1 MIGRNSTTRPRRWK
15 IVPQWPT
22 MNGVMNRTYRT
33 YRTYQ
38 LFDPISPIS
47 PISPINDNPRDF
59 RKEETMRKSSAVIVA
74 MFICSALLVPAKGQS
89 GNQAATEP
97 LTLQALNIML
107 RREVGRDMTEADL
120 AARIERFG
128 IAFDP
133 TSDAVSR
140 LRANGA
146 HQNLINAIKR
156 AADKLSA
163 SAGKVVITGP
173 QPTDPF
179 IEETRKVVRDY
190 LDELPDFICQ
200 QDIQRYFDY
209 DGSGA
214 WEKADTLVYELTYN
228 RKRESYKPIN
238 SVGRPVT
245 RPLDDVKGAYS
256 TGDFASGLASLFDIE
271 SKTVF
276 KPAGK
281 ERLGNRQTLIYDFKV
296 PKESS
301 KLVVK
306 AEGADPLIVGY
317 SGAVWID
324 AETKKVLRIDQAM
337 DDLPKSNPVT
347 HSESSVDYDIIKL
360 RGLDVDFLLPTR
372 AEFVIA
378 DRRQKHYFRNLIHF
392 KFYRKFETDVK
403 LGEDITPAPQKP
415 PQ

>member
-1 MIGRNSTTRPRRWK
+1 
-15 IVPQWPT
+15 
-22 MNGVMNRTYRT
+22 
-33 YRTYQ
+33 
-38 LFDPISPIS
+38 
-47 PISPINDNPRDF
+47 
-59 RKEETMRKSSAVIVA
+59 MRKSSAAIVA
-74 MFICSALLVPAKGQS
+74 LFICSALLVPAKGQS
-89 GNQAATEP
+89 GNQAANEP
-97 LTLQALNIML
+97 LTLQALNTML

-120 AARIERFG
+120 AVRVERFG

-133 TSDAVSR
+133 TPDAVSR

-156 AADKLSA
+156 AAEKLSA
-163 SAGKVVITGP
+163 STGKVVPIGAP
-173 QPTDPF
+173 PPDPF

-200 QDIQRYFDY
+200 QEIQRFFDY

-256 TGDFASGLASLFDIE
+256 TGDFASGLASLFDLE
-271 SKTVF
+271 TKAVF

-281 ERLGNRQTLIYDFKV
+281 ERLGNRQTLIYDFTV

-301 KLVVK
+301 KLVLK
-306 AEGADPLIVGY
+306 AEGVDPLIVGY
-317 SGAVWID
+317 SGTVWID
-324 AETKKVLRIDQAM
+324 VDTKKVLRIDQAM

-372 AEFVIA
+372 AEFIIA
-378 DRRQKHYFRNLIHF
+378 DRRQKHYFRNMIHF

-403 LGEDITPAPQKP
+403 LGEDITPAAPQKP

>member
-1 MIGRNSTTRPRRWK
+1 MK
-15 IVPQWPT
+15 
-22 MNGVMNRTYRT
+22 
-33 YRTYQ
+33 
-38 LFDPISPIS
+38 
-47 PISPINDNPRDF
+47 
-59 RKEETMRKSSAVIVA
+59 KSFAVIVA
-74 MFICSALLVPAKGQS
+74 LFIWPALLVSAKVQQS
-89 GNQAATEP
+89 GSQAANEP

-107 RREVGRDMTEADL
+107 RREVGRNTTEADL
-120 AARIERFG
+120 AVRVERFG

-133 TSDAVSR
+133 TPDAVGR

-146 HQNLINAIKR
+146 HQNLINAVKR

-173 QPTDPF
+173 QPSDPF

-190 LDELPDFICQ
+190 LEELPDFICQ

-214 WEKADTLVYELTYN
+214 WDKADTLVYELTYN

-245 RPLDDVKGAYS
+245 RQLEDVKGAYS
-256 TGDFASGLASLFDIE
+256 TGDFASGLASLFDLE
-271 SKTVF
+271 TKAVF

-281 ERLGNRQTLIYDFKV
+281 ERLGNRQALLYDFIV

-306 AEGADPLIVGY
+306 AEGADPLTVGY
-317 SGAVWID
+317 SGTVWID
-324 AETKKVLRIDQAM
+324 TETKKVLRIDQGL
-337 DDLPKSNPVT
+337 DGLPKSHPVT
-347 HSESSVDYDIIKL
+347 HSESSVDYDFVRL

-372 AEFVIA
+372 AEFIIA
-378 DRRQKHYFRNLIHF
+378 DRRQKHYFRNMIHF

-403 LGEDITPAPQKP
+403 IGEDVPTPPQKP

>member
-1 MIGRNSTTRPRRWK
+1 
-15 IVPQWPT
+15 
-22 MNGVMNRTYRT
+22 
-33 YRTYQ
+33 
-38 LFDPISPIS
+38 
-47 PISPINDNPRDF
+47 
-59 RKEETMRKSSAVIVA
+59 MRKSSAAIVA
-74 MFICSALLVPAKGQS
+74 LFICSALLVPAKGQS
-89 GNQAATEP
+89 GNQAANEP

-107 RREVGRDMTEADL
+107 RREVGRNMTEADL
-120 AARIERFG
+120 ATRVERFG

-133 TSDAVSR
+133 TPDAVSR

-163 SAGKVVITGP
+163 SAGKVVASGP
-173 QPTDPF
+173 QASDPF

-200 QDIQRYFDY
+200 EEIQRYVDY
-209 DGSGA
+209 EGRGA
-214 WEKADTLVYELTYN
+214 WDKADTLTYELTYN
-228 RKRESYKPIN
+228 RKHESYKPIN

-245 RPLDDVKGAYS
+245 RALDDVKGAYS

-271 SKTVF
+271 TKTVF

-281 ERLGNRQTLIYDFKV
+281 ERLGNRQALIYDFKV

-306 AEGADPLIVGY
+306 AEGAGNLIVGY
-317 SGAVWID
+317 SGTVWID
-324 AETKKVLRIDQAM
+324 AETKKVLRIDQAI
-337 DDLPKSNPVT
+337 DDLPKSHPVT

-372 AEFVIA
+372 AEFIIA
-378 DRRQKHYFRNLIHF
+378 DRRLKHYFRNVMSF

-403 LGEDITPAPQKP
+403 IGDDVPTPPHKP

>member
-1 MIGRNSTTRPRRWK
+1 M
-15 IVPQWPT
+15 
-22 MNGVMNRTYRT
+22 
-33 YRTYQ
+33 
-38 LFDPISPIS
+38 
-47 PISPINDNPRDF
+47 
-59 RKEETMRKSSAVIVA
+59 EEMMKKSFAVIIA
-74 MFICSALLVPAKGQS
+74 LFIYSMPLVSAKGQS
-89 GNQAATEP
+89 GPPAASEP
-97 LTLQALNIML
+97 LTLQALNILL

-120 AARIERFG
+120 AVRVDRVG

-133 TSDAVSR
+133 TPDTVSR

-156 AADKLSA
+156 ASEKLSA
-163 SAGKVVITGP
+163 STGKVAVSGP
-173 QPTDPF
+173 QASDPF
-179 IEETRKVVRDY
+179 IEEARKVVRDY

-200 QDIQRYFDY
+200 EEIQRYVDY
-209 DGSGA
+209 EGRGA
-214 WEKADTLVYELTYN
+214 WDKADTLTYELTYN
-228 RKRESYKPIN
+228 RKHESYKPIN
-238 SVGRPVT
+238 AIGRPIT
-245 RPLDDVKGAYS
+245 RALDDVKGAYS

-271 SKTVF
+271 TKTVF

-317 SGAVWID
+317 SGTVWID
-324 AETKKVLRIDQAM
+324 AETKKVLRIDQAV

-372 AEFVIA
+372 AEFIIA

-392 KFYRKFETDVK
+392 KFYRKFETDIK
-403 LGEDITPAPQKP
+403 LGDEITPVAPQKP

>member
-1 MIGRNSTTRPRRWK
+1 
-15 IVPQWPT
+15 
-22 MNGVMNRTYRT
+22 
-33 YRTYQ
+33 
-38 LFDPISPIS
+38 
-47 PISPINDNPRDF
+47 
-59 RKEETMRKSSAVIVA
+59 MRKSFAVIVA
-74 MFICSALLVPAKGQS
+74 LFICSALPFSTKGQS
-89 GNQAATEP
+89 GSQAENEP
-97 LTLQALNIML
+97 LTLQALNTML
-107 RREVGRDMTEADL
+107 RREVGRNMTEADL
-120 AARIERFG
+120 AARVERFG

-133 TSDAVSR
+133 TPDAVSR

-146 HQNLINAIKR
+146 HPNLINAVKR

-163 SAGKVVITGP
+163 LAGKVVATGP
-173 QPTDPF
+173 QPSDPF

-209 DGSGA
+209 EGSGA

-238 SVGRPVT
+238 SVGRPIT
-245 RPLDDVKGAYS
+245 RALEEVKGAYS
-256 TGDFASGLASLFDIE
+256 TGDFASGLASLFDLE
-271 SKTVF
+271 TKAVF

-281 ERLGNRQTLIYDFKV
+281 ERLGSRLALIYDFTV

-301 KLVVK
+301 KLVLK

-317 SGAVWID
+317 SGTVWID

-392 KFYRKFETDVK
+392 KFYRKFETDIKISDDV
-403 LGEDITPAPQKP
+403 PSPPQKP